1 MQNKTHTL
9 RNDLH
14 FMPWQIAASE
24 GLKQPCI
31 LVATMRGNEIQT
43 VSLHVAGPP
52 PGDER
57 SR

>member
-1 MQNKTHTL
+1 MQKKTHTL

-24 GLKQPCI
+24 GIKQPCI

-43 VSLHVAGPP
+43 ISLHVAGPP
-52 PGDER
+52 GDEQAR
-57 SR
+57 

>member
-1 MQNKTHTL
+1 MQNKTHTM

-14 FMPWQIAASE
+14 FMPWQIPASE

-43 VSLHVAGPP
+43 ISLHVAGPAA
-52 PGDER
+52 GDER
-57 SR
+57 PC

>member
-1 MQNKTHTL
+1 MQKKTHTL

-14 FMPWQIAASE
+14 FMPWQITASE

-43 VSLHVAGPP
+43 ISLHVAGPP

-57 SR
+57 PR

>member
-1 MQNKTHTL
+1 MQNKTYTL

-14 FMPWQIAASE
+14 FMPWQIAASD

-43 VSLHVAGPP
+43 ISLHVAGPP
-52 PGDER
+52 GDER

>member
-1 MQNKTHTL
+1 M

-14 FMPWQIAASE
+14 FMPWQIAASDS
-24 GLKQPCI
+24 LKQPCI

-43 VSLHVAGPP
+43 ISLHVSGPP
-52 PGDER
+52 PGEER